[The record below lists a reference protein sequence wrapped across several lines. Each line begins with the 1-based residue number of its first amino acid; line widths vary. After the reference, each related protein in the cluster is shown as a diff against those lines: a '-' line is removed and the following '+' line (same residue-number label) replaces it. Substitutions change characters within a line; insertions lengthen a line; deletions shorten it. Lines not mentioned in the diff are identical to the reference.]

1 MSRKRAGLTLM
12 ELVVVMVIL
21 MALAAIVLPLFPSM
35 IERAHRASQGTND
48 SEITKA
54 IQMYQSLN
62 GVYPDGYDLLTDG
75 TTMINYMPSAT
86 AMPMILTGDTAN
98 QVTNYLG
105 FQYPVGGY
113 ISSGTLTPGGLA
125 ALNNAGIVAEYAM
138 ANGATQSASGVPT
151 ATGYAGSLGW
161 TPTFNPYTADLP
173 TATTLTTS
181 TAVIY
186 VNGSGILAANLANP
200 SIVTG
205 SPTQFVMFGLG
216 KRCSAIGTTLANA
229 TYNFPND
236 AVHEN
241 PDLVYER
248 FGVIFQLEGPLV
260 KTTTG
265 QTTTS
270 TPTPLPS
277 AQFIGVVAIESNI
290 LLSVDKVNESY
301 TDNIPQA
308 SAPVAGP
315 GI

>member
-1 MSRKRAGLTLM
+1 MSRKRLGLTLM

-48 SEITKA
+48 SEIAKA

-86 AMPMILTGDTAN
+86 AMPMILAGDTAN
-98 QVTNYLG
+98 SSANYLG
-105 FQYPVGGY
+105 FSYPVGGY
-113 ISSGTLTPGGLA
+113 VKAAPLTAGGLA

-138 ANGATQSASGVPT
+138 ANNVTLTGGVPAT
-151 ATGYAGSLGW
+151 TGYSGGLGF
-161 TPTFNPYTADLP
+161 TPTFNPYPSDLP
-173 TATTLTTS
+173 AATTLSTS
-181 TAVIY
+181 TAVVY
-186 VNGSGILAANLANP
+186 VNGSGVLAANLGNP
-200 SIVTG
+200 SIVSG
-205 SPTQFVMFGLG
+205 SQTQFVLFGIG
-216 KRCSAIGTTLANA
+216 KRCTAVGTVLANA

-248 FGVIFQLEGPLV
+248 FGVIYQLEDAN
-260 KTTTG
+260 KN
-265 QTTTS
+265 
-270 TPTPLPS
+270 PLPS

-290 LLSVDKVNESY
+290 LLSVDKVDESY
-301 TDNIPQA
+301 TENVTQQSGA
-308 SAPVAGP
+308 VAGP